1 MRFRMGES
9 DDVEAMELRR
19 RLDSSQIDAAGAASA
34 ADEAVKRLAEQI
46 VQGRVDPMR
55 GAMAIYN
62 WAQLAG
68 AWDETQPLPELQ
80 SWGAE
85 FLQLADALERL
96 QDNAQQRAG
105 LESLIVGCAK
115 AAIDD
120 VRPPDWTLDARGH
133 LVPPDQ

>member
-1 MRFRMGES
+1 MGES
-9 DDVEAMELRR
+9 DHVEAVELRR
-19 RLDSSQIDAAGAASA
+19 RLDSGEINAVGAASA
-34 ADEAVKRLAEQI
+34 ADKAVKRLAERI

-85 FLQLADALERL
+85 LLQLADALERL
-96 QDNAQQRAG
+96 QDNAQQRVG
-105 LESLIVGCAK
+105 LESLIVDYAK

-120 VRPPDWTLDARGH
+120 LRPPEWTLVRGH
-133 LVPPDQ
+133 LVAPDQ